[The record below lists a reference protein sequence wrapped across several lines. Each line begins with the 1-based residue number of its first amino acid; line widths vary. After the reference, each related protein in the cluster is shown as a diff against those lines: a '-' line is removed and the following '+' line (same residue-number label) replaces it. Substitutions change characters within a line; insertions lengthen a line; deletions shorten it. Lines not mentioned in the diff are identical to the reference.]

1 METGSQT
8 DQPAAL
14 SREAGLFRVVSY
26 GVGNI
31 IGAGIYVLVGDA
43 SGLAGGAV
51 WLAFLLGAIVAL
63 FTGLSYAELAALYPK
78 AASEYIFL
86 GRAYGNRAL
95 SFLTQWMMLIT
106 EIVAAA
112 AVALGFAGYLST
124 VVQVPLIPTAASL
137 LAVLTVVAS
146 TGIKQSLK
154 LNTILSLV
162 AVSGL
167 IVVVGLGLGKFGT
180 TSYVASPSGIPGIIA
195 ATVLV
200 FFAYIGFDNI
210 SNLSE
215 ETKQPE
221 KTIPKALL
229 ISLAISTALYVL
241 VGIASVSLV
250 PWPRLASSEAP
261 LALAVST
268 VLGHS
273 GSDLL
278 TIAALLTT
286 LNTVLVL
293 LLVSSRII
301 YGLGREGAL
310 PSPLGWV
317 SKKTHAPIVA
327 SLLTLMIALVVL
339 PLGQIGTIAKVTSFG
354 SLLTFVLVNLALL
367 HLRRVAPHLS
377 RPFKAPMSFRWVSVS
392 GLLGLV
398 SCLALLTQFDWLSAG
413 VGLCLPLSG
422 MIIDVLMRGKRE
434 VTTLDTGL
442 HQPHEH

>member
-1 METGSQT
+1 METGSQA

-137 LAVLTVVAS
+137 LAVLTIVAS

-377 RPFKAPMSFRWVSVS
+377 RPFKAPISFRWVSVS

-413 VGLCLPLSG
+413 VGICLPLSG